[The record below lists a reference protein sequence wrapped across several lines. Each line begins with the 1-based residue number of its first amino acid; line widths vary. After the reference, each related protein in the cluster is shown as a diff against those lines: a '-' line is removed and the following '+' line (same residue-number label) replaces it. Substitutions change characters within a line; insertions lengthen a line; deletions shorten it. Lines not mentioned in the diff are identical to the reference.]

1 MGMEY
6 VECMKTGFN
15 PAHVQV
21 TCDGTFI
28 GLPLTR
34 TVVGVWNLT
43 DPSAQ
48 VRKMSFDYIFFCF
61 I

>member
-1 MGMEY
+1 MEY
-6 VECMKTGFN
+6 IECMKTGYN

-21 TCDGTFI
+21 ACDGNFI

-34 TVVGVWNLT
+34 TIVGVWNLL

-48 VRKMSFDYIFFCF
+48 VF
-61 I
+61 

>member
-1 MGMEY
+1 MEY
-6 VECMKTGFN
+6 LECMKTGYN

-21 TCDGTFI
+21 ACDGTYI

-34 TVVGVWNLT
+34 TTVGVWNLQ

-48 VRKMSFDYIFFCF
+48 VSFFMLLN
-61 I
+61 